1 MNANADVVHQAYRA
15 FASGDIPALLDLVDD
30 EVAWSAPETLP
41 QGGVFTGKGGAVKF
55 FEGLGAAWE
64 TLQVD
69 TEALGEISA
78 DLVVAV
84 VRGSGLLRG
93 AGPGTYGAAHVFT
106 VRNGKITRFREYVD
120 LDGPLGQP

>member
-41 QGGVFTGKGGAVKF
+41 QGGVFT
-55 FEGLGAAWE
+55 
-64 TLQVD
+64 
-69 TEALGEISA
+69 
-78 DLVVAV
+78 
-84 VRGSGLLRG
+84 
-93 AGPGTYGAAHVFT
+93 